1 MFGLPSANADVE
13 VVAGRDSLRARE
25 RGDRRFAGDER
36 VIRIK
41 VRICIAGALVLALL
55 GPGAGAGTRVVK
67 GKAHYY
73 SDELSGNGMAC
84 GGTYR
89 PHKMVAAH
97 RKLPCG
103 TKLRVEN
110 RANGKI
116 VTVTVKDRGPY
127 GEAVLDLSKRA
138 ARKLGYLRQGSAL
151 VRAVVRK

>member
-1 MFGLPSANADVE
+1 M
-13 VVAGRDSLRARE
+13 
-25 RGDRRFAGDER
+25 
-36 VIRIK
+36 
-41 VRICIAGALVLALL
+41 GALVLALL
-55 GPGAGAGTRVVK
+55 GPGASAGPRVVK

-103 TKLRVEN
+103 TKLRVKN
-110 RANGKI
+110 KANGKV

-127 GEAVLDLSKRA
+127 GDDEAVLDLSKRA
-138 ARKLGYLRQGSAL
+138 ARKLGYLDEGSAH
-151 VRAVVRK
+151 VRAVVTD

>member
-1 MFGLPSANADVE
+1 LFGLPSADAD
-13 VVAGRDSLRARE
+13 GSPTRARF
-25 RGDRRFAGDER
+25 RQALADDER

-41 VRICIAGALVLALL
+41 IRICIAGALVLALL

-73 SDELSGNGMAC
+73 ADSLSGNGMAC

-103 TKLRVEN
+103 TKLRVKN
-110 RANGKI
+110 RGNGKV

-138 ARKLGYLRQGSAL
+138 ARKLGYVRQGSAR
-151 VRAVVRK
+151 VRAVVTK